1 MVKDKPTISF
11 LPQGIAR
18 SVMSWKVSPVSVG
31 FLGENEEA
39 MAGRSQTMSLKDRIG
54 PGIVDISVPGN
65 ISEI

>member
-1 MVKDKPTISF
+1 M
-11 LPQGIAR
+11 
-18 SVMSWKVSPVSVG
+18 
-31 FLGENEEA
+31 NEEA